1 MSKLVESNIY
11 RCLSYCPNCPFK
23 DDGKAI
29 KLVKGRV
36 DEIKEM
42 LLESHV
48 NSFNCHKTV
57 YNLDVNMEPVT
68 THKQQLKM
76 CYGAYKYLKDNGK
89 QNLQMEL
96 YERFYGKED

>member
-1 MSKLVESNIY
+1 MVESNIY
-11 RCLSYCPNCPFK
+11 RCLNYCSNCPFK

-68 THKQQLKM
+68 THKQQLGV
-76 CYGAYKYLKDNGK
+76 CYG
-89 QNLQMEL
+89 
-96 YERFYGKED
+96 R